1 MKHKIGFNR
10 LGRKAS
16 HRKALHRNMAT
27 SLFRYERIK
36 TTRAKA
42 LAIRR
47 TAEKMITRAKIDS
60 VHNRRIIAKDIQ
72 DKEIL
77 AKLFTDIGPRFKERP
92 GGYTRILKLGFR
104 QGDAAEMVLLEL
116 VKEEQA
122 GKKKKTTKQVK
133 AKKAAAPEKAAK
145 SEKAGAPEKDE
156 EKPVEKDEAVEAV
169 KEEKAEELASA
180 EEAEEKV
187 EVKEAEATD
196 EADSGEEQVAE
207 SQAQEE
213 PDEKDVK
220 AEETEKKTE

>member
-116 VKEEQA
+116 VQEEQA
-122 GKKKKTTKQVK
+122 GKQKKSSKQVK
-133 AKKAAAPEKAAK
+133 AKKAAAPDKTAEKK
-145 SEKAGAPEKDE
+145 ET
-156 EKPVEKDEAVEAV
+156 AVAV
-169 KEEKAEELASA
+169 QEEKAEEAVPA
-180 EEAEEKV
+180 EEVKEEAETKEIEAAAEK
-187 EVKEAEATD
+187 EATD
-196 EADSGEEQVAE
+196 EAEGGEEKAVE
-207 SQAQEE
+207 SQPQEATVE
-213 PDEKDVK
+213 ENEKSEGAK
-220 AEETEKKTE
+220 EKTE